1 MTDVALG
8 GHRATHKEPLA
19 SFLFLG
25 RSHSTGH
32 ADAGV
37 RLPFFDI
44 FR

>member
-8 GHRATHKEPLA
+8 GHRVTQLEPLA
-19 SFLFLG
+19 SFLFLV
-25 RSHSTGH
+25 RSHTTGH

-37 RLPFFDI
+37 RLQLNDI